1 MGDIMKSFTIFLDT
15 VEKVKNFSSMINKF
29 DGDFDLISGDYI
41 IDAKSI
47 MGIFS
52 LNLKEPL
59 ELQVNNVE
67 NIEELEKLLKDFM

>member
-1 MGDIMKSFTIFLDT
+1 MGDVMKCFTIFLDT

-59 ELQVNNVE
+59 KLQVNNVE

>member
-59 ELQVNNVE
+59 KLQVNNVE

>member
-1 MGDIMKSFTIFLDT
+1 MKSFTIFLDT

-59 ELQVNNVE
+59 KLQVNNVE